1 MLQSN
6 ETIGQTTNNRRT
18 AGELYFAGLPESE
31 GTFFN
36 RSGNVVASTT
46 YTASTESDLGES
58 QGEVETETSLDEVV
72 TNGSNGNSESEPASN
87 GENNGI
93 VDIAS
98 NSENNP
104 SISEGSTIDL
114 SPLVDETI
122 TPSALDIEFSATSVS
137 AVPEPE
143 TYMMLAVGLAVVSLQ
158 KRKWH

>member
-58 QGEVETETSLDEVV
+58 QGEVETGASLDDVV
-72 TNGSNGNSESEPASN
+72 TNGNSESEPASN
-87 GENNGI
+87 GESTGI

-98 NSENNP
+98 NGENNP
-104 SISEGSTIDL
+104 SISEESTIDL